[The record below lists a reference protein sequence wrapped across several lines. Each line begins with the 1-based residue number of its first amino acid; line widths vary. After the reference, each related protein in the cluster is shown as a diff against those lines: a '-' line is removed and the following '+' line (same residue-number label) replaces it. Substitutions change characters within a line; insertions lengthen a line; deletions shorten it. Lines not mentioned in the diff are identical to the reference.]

1 MLRKVL
7 KDFFRN
13 DVHFR
18 NLVMEIPVSVMV
30 VRGPEFRV
38 EFINNRLLVA
48 FQKSWDDMYGKPFF
62 QLFPELSG
70 QGYEEIFRKVFET
83 GQTYMADI
91 VPISVPGADV
101 QLQYIK
107 LSVQPLVNPVGKI
120 TGLFIVGSDVTEMVK
135 SRQQLAEN
143 EAGYR
148 AVLEQEVAQR
158 TRELEQ
164 SNNDLRQFTH
174 LISHDLK
181 EPVRKVKIFS
191 TILANELKDK
201 LDDDQWMYMKKI
213 ISANDRLHEMIEAIY
228 DYSFSDFNTDKITD
242 VDLNHLLSV
251 LVDDM
256 DASIHRNNAMVIIH
270 WLPVVR
276 GISIE
281 LYQLF
286 YNLLSNALKF
296 SRSDIQ
302 PRIEISSSI
311 SHENHSKYVVIKVT
325 DNGIGFEDCYRE
337 KIFNSFTR
345 LHPKDKY
352 EGTGLGLSL
361 SRKIVTRHGGT
372 IEASSELNIGTTI
385 TIKLP
390 V

>member
-91 VPISVPGADV
+91 VPISVLGV
-101 QLQYIK
+101 EHSQYIK
-107 LSVQPLVNPVGKI
+107 LSVQPLVNPSGKI
-120 TGLFIVGSDVTEMVK
+120 TGLFIVGSDVTELVK
-135 SRQQLAEN
+135 SRQELAEK

-148 AVLEQEVAQR
+148 AMLEQEVAQR

-201 LDDDQWMYMKKI
+201 LNDDQWMYMKKI

-256 DASIHRNNAMVIIH
+256 DAAINRHNAQVILH
-270 WLPVVR
+270 PLPVIR
-276 GISIE
+276 GIGIE
-281 LYQLF
+281 FYQLF

-296 SRSDIQ
+296 SRKDIQ
-302 PRIEISSSI
+302 PVIEISASTSL
-311 SHENHSKYVVIKVT
+311 ENHSKYVVIKVS